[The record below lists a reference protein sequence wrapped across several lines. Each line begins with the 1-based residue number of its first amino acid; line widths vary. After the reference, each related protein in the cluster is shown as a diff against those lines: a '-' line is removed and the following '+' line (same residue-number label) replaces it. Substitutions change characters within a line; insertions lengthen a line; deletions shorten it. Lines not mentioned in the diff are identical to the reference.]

1 MRLTKEVDIV
11 PTVQDVEVGV
21 EQADTERIP
30 AEEGDT
36 GEVLTLPDGSVS
48 VPVFEEEL
56 VITKR
61 LVVRERIIVRKHTVS
76 TTQRVQADLRRE
88 RWRSTSTRPSR
99 PASPKPGSRHRAH
112 PHLPEDAHVEIR
124 HGPQAWPGLL

>member
-76 TTQRVQADLRRE
+76 TTQRVQADLRRK
-88 RWRSTSTRPSR
+88 R
-99 PASPKPGSRHRAH
+99 
-112 PHLPEDAHVEIR
+112 VEIDVDPSIATR
-124 HGPQAWPGLL
+124 VTDTR